1 MKYTTLNTV
10 QLLALALVMSVLSA
24 VLVSVN
30 SWYMLYIKLPVVHY
44 DKTNACVKVENF
56 ENGHAFN
63 CQDVDVLLR
72 QYRKRTE

>member
-1 MKYTTLNTV
+1 MKKPRLHRT
-10 QLLALALVMSVLSA
+10 ALTA

-30 SWYMLYIKLPVVHY
+30 SWYILWSQLPVVHY

-72 QYRKRTE
+72 RYRKHIE

>member
-1 MKYTTLNTV
+1 MKYTTLSTV
-10 QLLALALVMSVLSA
+10 QLLVLAIVMSVLTA

-30 SWYMLYIKLPVVHY
+30 SWYILWTELPVVHY

-56 ENGHAFN
+56 GNGHAFN

-72 QYRKRTE
+72 RYRKHIE